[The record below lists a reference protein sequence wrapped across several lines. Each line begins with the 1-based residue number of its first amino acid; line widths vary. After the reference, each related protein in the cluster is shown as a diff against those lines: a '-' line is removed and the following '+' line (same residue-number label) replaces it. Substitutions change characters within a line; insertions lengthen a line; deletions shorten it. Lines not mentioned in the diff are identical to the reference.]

1 VPKKRKKPKKA
12 KKDENQMAFDV
23 VANMARIQA
32 RVAARPPKDP
42 AAQSLG
48 RRGGIA
54 RKRNLSLERLTEIG
68 RKGADARWS
77 KQKENDV
84 PKKTESR

>member
-1 VPKKRKKPKKA
+1 MAKKRKRKTPKRKIER
-12 KKDENQMAFDV
+12 DENQMAYDV
-23 VANMARIQA
+23 VAHMERLS
-32 RVAARPPKDP
+32 KDP

-68 RKGADARWS
+68 KQGAAARWG
-77 KQKENDV
+77 KHKKETVAPTGNNQ
-84 PKKTESR
+84 

>member
-1 VPKKRKKPKKA
+1 
-12 KKDENQMAFDV
+12 MAFDV
-23 VANMARIQA
+23 VANLNRIQA
-32 RVAARPPKDP
+32 RLASRPPKDP

-68 RKGADARWS
+68 RKGANARWS
-77 KQKENDV
+77 KHKKETVAPTGENQ
-84 PKKTESR
+84 